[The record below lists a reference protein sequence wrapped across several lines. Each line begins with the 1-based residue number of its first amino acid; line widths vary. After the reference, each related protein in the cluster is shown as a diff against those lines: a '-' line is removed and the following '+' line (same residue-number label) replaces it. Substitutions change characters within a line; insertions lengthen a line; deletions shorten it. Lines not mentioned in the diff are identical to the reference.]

1 MAGKGSKPRKVDRK
15 KWDHSYDAIV
25 WASMQEDATKKLHEL
40 DGAGSK
46 KAAKTGGE
54 LVRIINKEVD
64 GE

>member
-1 MAGKGSKPRKVDRK
+1 MAGKGFKGGRPVARK

-46 KAAKTGGE
+46 KAAKAGGACRKSVDE
-54 LVRIINKEVD
+54 NK
-64 GE
+64 